1 MQDKIQKN
9 NLAVRKSQIVDLMFE
24 FVLDTEVFSSGLNI
38 GPLFGAIFKQNG
50 DICKYSGGIHLAFI
64 ALCNN
69 AAAFDCF
76 TVI

>member
-9 NLAVRKSQIVDLMFE
+9 NLAVHKGRIVDLMF
-24 FVLDTEVFSSGLNI
+24 VLDSEVFSPGLNI
-38 GPLFGAIFKQNG
+38 GPLLGAIFKQNG